1 MTDLKLK
8 RVYEP
13 EETGDGYRVLVD
25 RLWPRG
31 VSKERA
37 DLNLWAK
44 DIAPST
50 QLREEFGHVESRFA
64 EFASDYINELM
75 ENPDFPAFYNTI
87 SEQPGPVTLLYG
99 AKDESDNNAVV
110 LKEYI
115 KKYAQSAK

>member
-1 MTDLKLK
+1 MTDIKLK

-13 EETGDGYRVLVD
+13 EENDDGYRVLVD

-50 QLREEFGHVESRFA
+50 QLREEFGHVDSRFA
-64 EFASDYINELM
+64 EFAADYIHELM
-75 ENPDFPAFYNTI
+75 ANPDFPAFYDTI
-87 SEQPGPVTLLYG
+87 SEQPGRVTLLCG
-99 AKDESDNNAVV
+99 ARDENDNNAVV

-115 KKYAQSAK
+115 QKYAQSAK